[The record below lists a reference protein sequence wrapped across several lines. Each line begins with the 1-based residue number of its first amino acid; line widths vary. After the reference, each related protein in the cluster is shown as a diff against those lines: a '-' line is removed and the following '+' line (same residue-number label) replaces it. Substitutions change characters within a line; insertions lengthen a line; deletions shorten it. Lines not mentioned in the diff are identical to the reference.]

1 MFFKFLLQAHV
12 DLLSSVNEVTSS
24 LLEEL
29 KADPVLH
36 GNLKMRMHPSLFQ
49 RQEKVEKADPLNKRQ
64 TDEATGRLT
73 VALAKMIQ
81 TRREAEFVATGPPK
95 GVPDS
100 HWQCCLGPCD
110 SFRATQSMEYSLLE
124 VSRYLTFGFIED
136 REYVRKRHEEVEI
149 FFSRNRSVLVAS
161 APKQHCPNKEADN
174 QLLYTPLAMV
184 PVRILDGKYKKRIRL
199 FCEAFGP
206 KLDGLFVC
214 PSHFRFGVPQ
224 TPYQGFSGF
233 TLHGL
238 KTQMKFPDFN
248 FEFVCPKNTVES
260 GAPSYTLDCASYI
273 TDKVYEKPEM
283 EPFDFD
289 AIDRSIRS
297 AFRNL
302 SDKVAPFVRKG
313 EKELP
318 IFSTTKGGPPIKAV
332 MKTKASLAGPLKR
345 NNPTAA
351 REEIRFRLNCLD
363 ANSFL
368 VEEYFP
374 GFFSKTPYVQF
385 KIMNALHWA
394 VEDARGGY
402 VGEESSGISELSRLL
417 YRPCGVLELEVL
429 DFLGKMMTLSPK
441 EGRLDK
447 KMLGPILAAKS
458 AKKKQKKRAAKQRK
472 RERLN
477 AENPSAGPSNCN
489 HNTTAVGEEPDASEM
504 MTRETSPSW
513 PMVDEQQARS
523 SRTIE

>member
-1 MFFKFLLQAHV
+1 M
-12 DLLSSVNEVTSS
+12 D
-24 LLEEL
+24 EL
-29 KADPVLH
+29 KEDPLLH

-124 VSRYLTFGFIED
+124 VSRYLTFGFIEN
-136 REYVRKRHEEVEI
+136 REYVRRRHEEVEI

-174 QLLYTPLAMV
+174 KLLYTPLAMV
-184 PVRILDGKYKKRIRL
+184 PVRILDGKQKRRIHL

-214 PSHFRFGVPQ
+214 PSHFRFGTPQ

-248 FEFVCPKNTVES
+248 FEFVCPKSSVES
-260 GAPSYTLDCASYI
+260 EAPSYNLDCISYI

-283 EPFDFD
+283 EPFDFK
-289 AIDRSIRS
+289 AIGRSIRS

-302 SDKVAPFVRKG
+302 SDKAAPFMRKD

-318 IFSTTKGGPPIKAV
+318 IFSTTEGGPALKAV

-345 NNPTAA
+345 NNVNAA
-351 REEIRFRLNCLD
+351 RKEIKLRLNNLD

-368 VEEYFP
+368 IEEFVP
-374 GFFSKTPYVQF
+374 GFFAKTPYVQF
-385 KIMNALHWA
+385 KIMNALHQA
-394 VEDARGGY
+394 AEDACEGY
-402 VGEESSGISELSRLL
+402 VGEESGGILELHELL
-417 YRPCGVLELEVL
+417 HRPCEVLELEVL
-429 DFLGKMMTLSPK
+429 DFLQEMRIYAPE

-447 KMLGPILAAKS
+447 KFLGPTLAERS
-458 AKKKQKKRAAKQRK
+458 AKKKLKKKAAKQRK
-472 RERLN
+472 RERLV
-477 AENPSAGPSNCN
+477 AETPRAGPSHCN
-489 HNTTAVGEEPDASEM
+489 NNVQAVEEEPNVSGMATEEAS
-504 MTRETSPSW
+504 SLW
-513 PMVDEQQARS
+513 PMEEGQQAGPS
-523 SRTIE
+523 HTIG